1 MERLDATAD
10 DGRSAREQAMDWLL
24 RLEAAPQD
32 AELRAR
38 VEAWLAKSE
47 ANRKAF
53 GVMGHTWRRLG
64 DVARPKPAAIPV
76 AKPRLRR
83 LVAATAMALAAC
95 VALYFFPALQM
106 RVLADHMTGVAEL
119 SEVVLEDGS
128 VVHLDAGS
136 AIAVT
141 YGAAGRDVAL
151 LAGQAFF
158 EVASLQGRP
167 FRVRSGD
174 VTVTVTGTAFSVR
187 SSAQAVAVDVQS
199 GTVEVSAGR
208 AAPALLSRGQRV
220 IVDRASGGITRGEVA
235 PGQVASWRSR
245 RLIVHDATLDDV
257 VEELGRHHA
266 GLILLSDRK
275 LARQL
280 VTGVFDLTR
289 PVEALTAVAE
299 SQNGKLTEI
308 TPYLLVISAR

>member
-1 MERLDATAD
+1 
-10 DGRSAREQAMDWLL
+10 MDWLL
-24 RLEAAPQD
+24 RLEAAPDD
-32 AELRAR
+32 AELKIEF
-38 VEAWLAKSE
+38 EAWLARSE
-47 ANRKAF
+47 ANREASR
-53 GVMGHTWRRLG
+53 VMGHTWRRLR
-64 DVARPKPAAIPV
+64 DVARPMPAAAPV
-76 AKPRLRR
+76 ARPRWRR
-83 LVAATAMALAAC
+83 MVAVTALALAAC
-95 VALYFFPALQM
+95 VALYFFPSLQM

-119 SEVVLEDGS
+119 REVVLEDGS

-136 AIAVT
+136 AISVA

-158 EVASLQGRP
+158 EVTSLQGRP
-167 FRVRSGD
+167 FRVRAGD

-199 GTVEVSAGR
+199 GTVEVSRRRGRPQRGCR
-208 AAPALLSRGQRV
+208 AASAWSSTAP
-220 IVDRASGGITRGEVA
+220 SGGMVQGEVA
-235 PGQVASWRSR
+235 PEQVALWRGR
-245 RLIVHDATLDDV
+245 RLVVHDATLNDV

-266 GLILLSDRK
+266 GLILLPDRK

-280 VTGVFDLTR
+280 VSGVFDLTR
-289 PVEALTAVAE
+289 PVEALTALAE